1 MTVLHPDRPAA
12 SGAAQQRRRQA
23 KRIAVQLKRAYD
35 AAAASDGVRILVDR
49 LWPRGLSRERV
60 AADLWLKD
68 AAPSDE
74 LRRWFGHEP
83 RRWARFAAK
92 YRAELRARPDLL
104 QMLAELRRRGRITL
118 VYAAR
123 DPRINHAVVL
133 REALDHWPGSAGRVH
148 SGGHQ

>member
-1 MTVLHPDRPAA
+1 MTVPDPDRQAA
-12 SGAAQQRRRQA
+12 SGVAQQRRRRA
-23 KRIAVQLKRAYD
+23 NPALVRLKRAYD
-35 AAAASDGVRILVDR
+35 AATASDGVRILVDR

-83 RRWARFAAK
+83 RRWAAFAAK
-92 YRAELRARPDLL
+92 YRAELRARPDVL
-104 QMLAELRRRGRITL
+104 QMLSELQRRGTITL

-133 REALDHWPGSAGRVH
+133 REALGQWRGTAGRVH
-148 SGGHQ
+148 SGAQ